1 MAALAQPPRHPR
13 RHFTSPSHPP
23 PLPLPATRLRRA
35 GGGRSEKPTCVN
47 LGSFVGQSQL
57 GRRPSGS
64 DSPSNRREPFLH
76 PDGCR
81 CLDLSL
87 GRPLRTLI
95 MTDPNFRAISAILPH
110 DDPHFHHDGAVFP
123 GVSSGEPTAARPPS
137 PRSRRAPP
145 SRRGAR
151 PGPRPLPDN
160 ARRRSRGRRGRAR
173 AGSRRIPR
181 RRART
186 R

>member
-47 LGSFVGQSQL
+47 LAALWAEPTWPKAERKRFTVQPARALPSP
-57 GRRPSGS
+57 GRLPLSRPF
-64 DSPSNRREPFLH
+64 PRET
-76 PDGCR
+76 
-81 CLDLSL
+81 
-87 GRPLRTLI
+87 LRTLI

-123 GVSSGEPTAARPPS
+123 GVSSGEPTAAPPPS

-173 AGSRRIPR
+173 AGSRRTRR